1 MPIHLP
7 ALSRREFIKVS
18 AAAGA
23 GLLCLREAEAQE
35 PKSYALL
42 ADTHIAAD
50 REQIVRGVKMTEN
63 LTRVT
68 AEILGRDLRPAGVLL
83 NGDCA
88 LKNGQ
93 PGDYAAVTD
102 LFEST
107 RKAGIP
113 VHMTLGNH
121 DNREVFWKAARE
133 SGPRALQ
140 SKHATVIETPLV
152 NWFLL
157 DSLDKVD
164 VTPGRIGEEQIAW
177 LAKALDSRANKPAIV
192 FGHHHPDFATSTPI
206 GGLID
211 SKALFDALIPRRHVK
226 AYVFGHTHHWEI
238 VQREGI
244 HLINLPPVAYVFQPK
259 DPNGWVE
266 ATPKKDGLSLRF
278 HALDRMHA
286 AHNQTHDLAWR

>member
-7 ALSRREFIKVS
+7 PLSRREFIKVS

-23 GLLCLREAEAQE
+23 SLLCIDEALADD
-35 PKSYALL
+35 PKSFALL

-50 REQIVRGVKMTEN
+50 RELIVRDVKMAEN
-63 LTRVT
+63 LKRVT
-68 AEILGRDLRPAGVLL
+68 GEILGSDRKPAGVLL

-93 PGDYAAVTD
+93 PGDYAALME

-107 RKAGIP
+107 SKAGIP
-113 VHMTLGNH
+113 VHMSLGNH
-121 DNREVFWKAARE
+121 DDRDVFWKAARQ

-140 SKHATVIETPLV
+140 SKHVTVIETPLV
-152 NWFLL
+152 NWFLV

-177 LAKALDSRANKPAIV
+177 LAKALDSRPNKPAIV
-192 FGHHHPDFATSTPI
+192 YGHHHPDFATSTPI
-206 GGLID
+206 GGLQD
-211 SKALFDALIPRRHVK
+211 TKALFDVLIPRKHVK
-226 AYVFGHTHHWEI
+226 AYVFGHTHHWEL
-238 VQREGI
+238 VQKEGI

-266 ATPKKDGLSLRF
+266 ATPKMDGITLKF
-278 HALDRMHA
+278 HALNRTHTEHA
-286 AHNQTHDLAWR
+286 KTHELIWR